1 MRKCIKWYKK
11 LFFHLLDIAVQNAY
25 ALYKLENSVK
35 PQLAEFRLQLI
46 RELYELYGSQR
57 PNFTGR
63 PTTDI
68 PLRLTARHFPSLIPS
83 SAIKKSPQRKCIVCS
98 SSTRRPKVR
107 KDSRYQCTECDVG
120 LCINYCFKDYH
131 TLKHF

>member
-1 MRKCIKWYKK
+1 MHMFYISLK
-11 LFFHLLDIAVQNAY
+11 
-25 ALYKLENSVK
+25 NSVK
-35 PQLAEFRLQLI
+35 PRLAEFRLQLI

-68 PLRLTARHFPSLIPS
+68 PLRLTARHFSSLIPS
-83 SAIKKSPQRKCIVCS
+83 SAIKNTQRKCIVCS

-107 KDSRYQCTECDVG
+107 KDSRYQSTECDVG
-120 LCINYCFKDYH
+120 LCINDCFKDHH